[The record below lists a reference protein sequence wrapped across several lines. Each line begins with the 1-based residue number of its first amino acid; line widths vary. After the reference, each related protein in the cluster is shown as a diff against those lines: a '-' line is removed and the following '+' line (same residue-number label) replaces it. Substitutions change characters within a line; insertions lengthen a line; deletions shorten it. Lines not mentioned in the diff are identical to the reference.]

1 MNEEREFSGDI
12 WKTVTEN
19 QREIIKLK
27 KNTISEITNSLDSIN
42 RRLMQQ
48 NKRLVNFR

>member
-19 QREIIKLK
+19 QREIIKL

>member
-27 KNTISEITNSLDSIN
+27 NTIPEITNLLNNIN